1 MKLFFRIAT
10 VLLILALV
18 WAGLQF
24 IRGNETSVEV
34 DYLLSRSELPLWQG
48 LSSAFACGWLGAMVI
63 FGWGWLRSRIET
75 RRYRKAHAR
84 LEAEVEELRR
94 QPIIEDSIGET
105 A

>member
-10 VLLILALV
+10 VLLVLALV

-24 IRGNETSVEV
+24 IRGNETPVKI
-34 DYLLSRSELPLWQG
+34 DYIIAQSELPLWQG
-48 LSSAFACGWLGAMVI
+48 LTVAFACGWIAASLI

-75 RRYRKAHAR
+75 RRYRKSHAK
-84 LEAEVEELRR
+84 LEAEVDQLRAE
-94 QPIIEDSIGET
+94 PVEGDPSGGT